1 MRYSWTG
8 RDLNAE
14 PDDVIDDDVET
25 ITQKDI
31 ETRVKAQADIEVKAQ
46 IALEVATLALK
57 WSEMSDKNVYM
68 RIVFFSNFGKVVIG
82 YRIIQKLW

>member
-8 RDLNAE
+8 RDLNAK

-31 ETRVKAQADIEVKAQ
+31 ETQFKAQVDKDDDSNWYGGGA
-46 IALEVATLALK
+46 
-57 WSEMSDKNVYM
+57 SD
-68 RIVFFSNFGKVVIG
+68 
-82 YRIIQKLW
+82 